1 MADLIGHPNRMDVIK
16 LHIVSPEGTLVETT
30 VSAVTLPG
38 TLGPF
43 EVLKNHAALISSLEK
58 GEIVYVAEGTE
69 HRVPIASGFVE
80 VHDNQV
86 DACVEV

>member
-1 MADLIGHPNRMDVIK
+1 MDVIK

-43 EVLKNHAALISSLEK
+43 EVLKNHGAIISSLEK
-58 GEIVYVAEGTE
+58 GDIVYVSEGKESRLSIAE
-69 HRVPIASGFVE
+69 GFVE
-80 VHDNQV
+80 VRDNIV
-86 DACVEV
+86 DVCVEV

>member
-1 MADLIGHPNRMDVIK
+1 MEVIA

-38 TLGPF
+38 TVGPF
-43 EVLKNHAALISSLEK
+43 EVLKDHAPLISSLEK
-58 GEIVYVAEGTE
+58 GDIVYVSEGKE
-69 HRVPIASGFVE
+69 SRIPIDSGFVE

-86 DACVEV
+86 DVCVEV

>member
-1 MADLIGHPNRMDVIK
+1 MK
-16 LHIVSPEGTLVETT
+16 TT

-58 GEIVYVAEGTE
+58 GEIVYVAEGEE
-69 HRVPIASGFVE
+69 HRIPIASGFVE
-80 VHDNQV
+80 VRDNQV
-86 DACVEV
+86 DACVEE

>member
-1 MADLIGHPNRMDVIK
+1 MTEAIA

-58 GEIVYVAEGTE
+58 GEIVYVSEGAEQ
-69 HRVPIASGFVE
+69 RLPIASGFVE
-80 VHDNQV
+80 VRDNQV
-86 DACVEV
+86 DVCVEV

>member
-1 MADLIGHPNRMDVIK
+1 MDVIA
-16 LHIVSPEGTLVETT
+16 LHSISPEGTLVDAA

-38 TLGPF
+38 TVGPF
-43 EVLKNHAALISSLEK
+43 EVLKDHAALISSLEK
-58 GEIVYVAEGTE
+58 GEIIYVSEGTE

-86 DACVEV
+86 DACVEA

>member
-1 MADLIGHPNRMDVIK
+1 MDVIA
-16 LHIVSPEGTLVETT
+16 LHIISPEGTLVDAA

-38 TLGPF
+38 TVGPF
-43 EVLKNHAALISSLEK
+43 EVLKDHAALISSLEK
-58 GEIVYVAEGTE
+58 GEIIYVSEGTE

>member
-1 MADLIGHPNRMDVIK
+1 MDCIA

-38 TLGPF
+38 TLAPF

-58 GEIVYVAEGTE
+58 GDIVYVSEGKE
-69 HRVPIASGFVE
+69 HRLPIAEGFVE
-80 VHDNQV
+80 VRDNQV
-86 DACVEV
+86 DVCVEV

>member
-1 MADLIGHPNRMDVIK
+1 MDCIA

-43 EVLKNHAALISSLEK
+43 EVLKNHGAIISSLEK
-58 GEIVYVAEGTE
+58 GDIVYVTEGKENRLSIAE
-69 HRVPIASGFVE
+69 GFVE
-80 VHDNQV
+80 VRDNRV
-86 DACVEV
+86 DVCVEV

>member
-1 MADLIGHPNRMDVIK
+1 MDVIA
-16 LHIVSPEGTLVETT
+16 LHIVSPEGTLVDRA

-43 EVLKNHAALISSLEK
+43 EVLKDHAALISSLDK
-58 GEIVYVAEGTE
+58 GDVVYVSEGREERLTI
-69 HRVPIASGFVE
+69 VSGFVE

>member
-1 MADLIGHPNRMDVIK
+1 MDVIK

-43 EVLKNHAALISSLEK
+43 EVLKNHAALISSLDE
-58 GEIVYVAEGTE
+58 GEIVYVSEGME
-69 HRVPIASGFVE
+69 YRLPIADGFVE
-80 VHDNQV
+80 VRDNKV
-86 DACVEV
+86 VACVEV

>member
-1 MADLIGHPNRMDVIK
+1 MDVIQ

-58 GEIVYVAEGTE
+58 GEVVYVSEGQE
-69 HRVPIASGFVE
+69 QRLPIASGFVE
-80 VHDNQV
+80 VRDNQV
-86 DACVEV
+86 DVCVEV